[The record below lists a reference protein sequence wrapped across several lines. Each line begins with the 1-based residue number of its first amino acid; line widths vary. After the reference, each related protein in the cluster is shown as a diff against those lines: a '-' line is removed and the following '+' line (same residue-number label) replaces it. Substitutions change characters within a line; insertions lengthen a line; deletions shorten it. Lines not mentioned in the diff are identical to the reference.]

1 MYILRLVLF
10 PLYFTK
16 FSLNTVSIRVK
27 FGSSKEKI
35 TTRRMY
41 IYLIS
46 FTYQSFKK
54 LIIRKILVIT
64 LKALFYDSYPKYSFK
79 LILSDNLAK
88 FARLLSQIKLRNR
101 LLENISQSDSYRN
114 GSLQPIHLRTRPN
127 SLDIIS
133 LTDSL
138 EQGKNITNN

>member
-127 SLDIIS
+127 SLGIIS

>member
-88 FARLLSQIKLRNR
+88 FAQLLSQIKLRNR